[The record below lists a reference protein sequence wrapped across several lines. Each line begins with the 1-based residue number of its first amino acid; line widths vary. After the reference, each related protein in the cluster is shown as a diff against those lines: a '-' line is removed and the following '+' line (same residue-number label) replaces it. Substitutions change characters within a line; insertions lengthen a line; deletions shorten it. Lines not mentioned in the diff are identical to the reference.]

1 MPQTLRMNELQM
13 DELAYTHYSSF
24 AVSAEESAEDKTA
37 LLYQTEYM
45 LGFGCFCI
53 TREVGGSVLVSKVSV
68 DGICSELLLSTN

>member
-37 LLYQTEYM
+37 LLYQTKYM
-45 LGFGCFCI
+45 LGFVSP
-53 TREVGGSVLVSKVSV
+53 EKLVVHF
-68 DGICSELLLSTN
+68 L

>member
-1 MPQTLRMNELQM
+1 MPQTLRMKELQM

-37 LLYQTEYM
+37 LLYQIF
-45 LGFGCFCI
+45 GFGCFCI

>member
-1 MPQTLRMNELQM
+1 MPQTLRMKELQM

-45 LGFGCFCI
+45 LGFGFFVSP
-53 TREVGGSVLVSKVSV
+53 EKLVVQF
-68 DGICSELLLSTN
+68 L